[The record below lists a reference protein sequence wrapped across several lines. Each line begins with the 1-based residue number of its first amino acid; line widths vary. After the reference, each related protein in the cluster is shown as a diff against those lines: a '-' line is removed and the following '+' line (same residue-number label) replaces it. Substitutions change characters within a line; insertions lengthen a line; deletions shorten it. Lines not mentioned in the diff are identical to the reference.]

1 MSGWT
6 SLSLVGNHV
15 AREEDPDVDVF
26 SGQRFGRRA
35 VAERCQQVEHVARG
49 LNDRS
54 LAQQSRER
62 LDAADKK

>member
-1 MSGWT
+1 M
-6 SLSLVGNHV
+6 VGNHV

-35 VAERCQQVEHVARG
+35 VAERCQQVDAQEHVARG
-49 LNDRS
+49 LNDRN